1 MLNDF
6 IRRTAQWP
14 KAVTGWD
21 PRTEAERYTP
31 YVPVKQVT
39 AAHPPTFLLHGR
51 NDSDVPFSQPEA
63 MAAEFAR
70 HGVKHRLIG
79 IEGAEHGWRGV
90 PSETVA
96 ARQREGTEFLL
107 EQLLPDLRSVRGVA
121 RSRTP
126 VHPTP

>member
-1 MLNDF
+1 
-6 IRRTAQWP
+6 
-14 KAVTGWD
+14 
-21 PRTEAERYTP
+21 RTEAERYTP
-31 YVPVKQVT
+31 YLPVKQVT

-70 HGVKHRLIG
+70 HGVKHRLVG

-90 PSETVA
+90 PPETVA
-96 ARQREGTEFLL
+96 ARQREGTNFLL
-107 EQLLPDLRSVRGVA
+107 DHLLPADHSDSEVA

-126 VHPTP
+126 HHPAP